1 MEIMVPDFLTFHLY
15 LSPLL
20 CCVTEV
26 MVSGAKAD
34 LALQDADRNTALHL
48 ACSKV
53 RAIQRQEMFFSHSV
67 LKMLRFS
74 CGLSVSGLKLKVVT
88 IQI

>member
-1 MEIMVPDFLTFHLY
+1 MEIMVPEFLTFHLY

-67 LKMLRFS
+67 LK
-74 CGLSVSGLKLKVVT
+74 
-88 IQI
+88 I